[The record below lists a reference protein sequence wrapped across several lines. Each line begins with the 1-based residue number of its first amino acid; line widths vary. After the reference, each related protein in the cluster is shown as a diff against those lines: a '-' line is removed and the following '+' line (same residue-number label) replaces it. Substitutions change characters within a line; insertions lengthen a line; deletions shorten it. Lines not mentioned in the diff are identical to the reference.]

1 MLRRMQHVKVSKD
14 SDSDASGS
22 VGSGGSSHSPTS
34 NKKSGPIDNMSSK
47 SSSKFSSDSLT
58 TEIEDKEE
66 YTKEELGKT
75 TFFGGNLLN
84 NAGPSPPP

>member
-22 VGSGGSSHSPTS
+22 AGSSHSPTTD
-34 NKKSGPIDNMSSK
+34 KKSQLRTSGPIENMSSK
-47 SSSKFSSDSLT
+47 SSGKFSSDSLT

-66 YTKEELGKT
+66 YTKEELG
-75 TFFGGNLLN
+75 
-84 NAGPSPPP
+84 